1 MSSPRDNEPFPD
13 PGLAAEQSPQ
23 LAELA
28 RRLERERPLPR
39 AGFRAGLRARLLRS
53 AEERALVRGRLR
65 LRVAAYAGSGAI
77 LLAIAALGVA
87 GAGPLAAG

>member
-1 MSSPRDNEPFPD
+1 MSEPRDIEPFPD
-13 PGLAAEQSPQ
+13 PGLASGRSPQ

-28 RRLERERPLPR
+28 HRLERERPVPR
-39 AGFRAGLRARLLRS
+39 AGFRAGLRARLLRT
-53 AEERALVRGRLR
+53 AEERVRVRGRLR
-65 LRVAAYAGSGAI
+65 LRVAAYASSGII

>member
-1 MSSPRDNEPFPD
+1 MTGPRDNEPFPD
-13 PGLAAEQSPQ
+13 PGLASEQSRQ

-39 AGFRAGLRARLLRS
+39 AGFRARLRAGLLRT
-53 AEERALVRGRLR
+53 AGERALVRGRLR
-65 LRVAAYAGSGAI
+65 VRVAAYAGSGLT

>member
-1 MSSPRDNEPFPD
+1 MTAPRDNESFRD
-13 PGLAAEQSPQ
+13 YRLASEHSPQ

-39 AGFRAGLRARLLRS
+39 AGFRAELRTRLLRT
-53 AEERALVRGRLR
+53 AGEQALVRGRLR
-65 LRVAAYAGSGAI
+65 LRVAAYAGSGLI